1 MTKYTIEIEIE
12 DHDLWSA
19 LESKIN
25 PNVSSGTYM
34 DLKDKLLDALEKQTD
49 KYELDMEICGRLT
62 FVDEQITWIDEM
74 GYDVEEFLE
83 DMGYENV
90 KELMSEY

>member
-19 LESKIN
+19 LEGQLTRRSA
-25 PNVSSGTYM
+25 GTYM
-34 DLKDKLLDALEKQTD
+34 DIKDKLFEELTKDID
-49 KYELDMEICGRLT
+49 KYELDMVICGRLT
-62 FVDEQITWIDEM
+62 FVDEQITWIEEM

-90 KELMSEY
+90 KELVAEY